1 MTDLEQKYIEAQLI
15 KAIPLPP
22 QKCGQIKI
30 KLYSE
35 LGQSNWLNISPST
48 LKKIEL
54 ALLEDA

>member
-15 KAIPLPP
+15 KALPLPP
-22 QKCGQIKI
+22 QMCGQIKI

-35 LGQSNWLNISPST
+35 KGQSNWLNITPDQ
-48 LKKIEL
+48 LRKIEL

>member
-1 MTDLEQKYIEAQLI
+1 MTDLEYKYMEAQLI
-15 KAIPLPP
+15 KALPLPP
-22 QKCGQIKI
+22 EMCGQVKI

-35 LGQSNWLNISPST
+35 FGQTNWLNISPST

>member
-1 MTDLEQKYIEAQLI
+1 MTDLEYKYMEAQLI

-22 QKCGQIKI
+22 QDCGQIKI

-35 LGQSNWLNISPST
+35 LGQSNWLNISPDQ

>member
-1 MTDLEQKYIEAQLI
+1 MTDVEYKYMEAQLI

-22 QKCGQIKI
+22 QDCGQIKI

-35 LGQSNWLNISPST
+35 LGQSNWLNISPSQ

>member
-1 MTDLEQKYIEAQLI
+1 MTNLEQKYIEAQLI
-15 KAIPLPP
+15 KALPLPP
-22 QKCGQIKI
+22 EMCGQVKI

-35 LGQSNWLNISPST
+35 FGQTNWLNISPST

>member
-1 MTDLEQKYIEAQLI
+1 MTTKYIESQLI
-15 KAIPLPP
+15 KAVPLPP
-22 QKCGQIKI
+22 QDCGQIKI

-35 LGQSNWLNISPST
+35 LGQSNWLNIKPET

>member
-1 MTDLEQKYIEAQLI
+1 MTDVEHKYMEAQLI

-22 QKCGQIKI
+22 QDCGQIKI

-35 LGQSNWLNISPST
+35 LGQSNWLNITPSQ

>member
-1 MTDLEQKYIEAQLI
+1 MNETRYKYMEAQLI

-22 QKCGQIKI
+22 KDCGQLKI

-35 LGQSNWLNISPST
+35 LGQSNWLNISPET

>member
-1 MTDLEQKYIEAQLI
+1 MEDTRYKYMEAQLI

-22 QKCGQIKI
+22 KDCGQLKI

-35 LGQSNWLNISPST
+35 LGQSNWLNITPAT

>member
-22 QKCGQIKI
+22 QDCGQIKV

-35 LGQSNWLNISPST
+35 LGQSNWLNISPAT

-54 ALLEDA
+54 ALLEDE

>member
-15 KAIPLPP
+15 KALPLPP
-22 QKCGQIKI
+22 ENCGQVKV

-35 LGQSNWLNISPST
+35 LGQSNWLNITPYQ
-48 LKKIEL
+48 LRKIEL

>member
-1 MTDLEQKYIEAQLI
+1 MTDLEYKYMEGQLI

-22 QKCGQIKI
+22 QDCGQIKV

-35 LGQSNWLNISPST
+35 LGQSNWLNITPSQ

>member
-1 MTDLEQKYIEAQLI
+1 MTDVEQKYMEAQLI

-22 QKCGQIKI
+22 QDCGQIKV

-35 LGQSNWLNISPST
+35 LGQSNWLNITPSQ

>member
-1 MTDLEQKYIEAQLI
+1 MEDTRYKYMEAQLI

-22 QKCGQIKI
+22 QDCGQIKI

-35 LGQSNWLNISPST
+35 LGQSNWLNITPSQ

>member
-1 MTDLEQKYIEAQLI
+1 MTDVEYKYMEAQLI

-22 QKCGQIKI
+22 QDCGQIKV

-35 LGQSNWLNISPST
+35 LGQSNWLNISPSQ

>member
-1 MTDLEQKYIEAQLI
+1 MTDLQQKYIEAQLI
-15 KAIPLPP
+15 KAVPLPP
-22 QKCGQIKI
+22 QDCGQIKI

-35 LGQSNWLNISPST
+35 LGQSNWLNITPET

>member
-1 MTDLEQKYIEAQLI
+1 MTDLQYKYMEAQLI

-22 QKCGQIKI
+22 QMCGQIKI

-35 LGQSNWLNISPST
+35 KGQTNWLNISPST

>member
-1 MTDLEQKYIEAQLI
+1 MTDVEYKYMNDQLI

-22 QKCGQIKI
+22 QDCGQIKI

-35 LGQSNWLNISPST
+35 LGQSNWLNITPAQ

-54 ALLEDA
+54 TLLGDA

>member
-1 MTDLEQKYIEAQLI
+1 MTNIEQKYIEAQLI

-22 QKCGQIKI
+22 QDCGQIKI

>member
-1 MTDLEQKYIEAQLI
+1 MTDVEYKYMEAQLI

-22 QKCGQIKI
+22 QDCGQIKV

-35 LGQSNWLNISPST
+35 LGQSNWLNITPSQ

>member
-1 MTDLEQKYIEAQLI
+1 MTDLEYKYMETQLI

-22 QKCGQIKI
+22 QDCGQIKI

-35 LGQSNWLNISPST
+35 LGQSNWLNISPET